1 MEGFPIR
8 KPLQVDSDGLGWA
21 GLEPHLHLQLRG
33 RCTWV
38 HAEVVTAKDGRADQQ
53 SLPSWARQGGERRT
67 CFRSNTVKSSW
78 YQGSRRKCGRDRRIN
93 G

>member
-8 KPLQVDSDGLGWA
+8 KSLQVDSDGLGWA
-21 GLEPHLHLQLRG
+21 GLEPHLRA
-33 RCTWV
+33 RCTCV

-53 SLPSWARQGGERRT
+53 SLPAVMGPPGRRTRT
-67 CFRSNTVKSSW
+67 CFRSNSVKSSW